1 MEGALAKLK
10 IEAYTD
16 PKFGGSP
23 YKTFT
28 VMYNPKA
35 YALKCEIEYDKQQA
49 KGVSAQAPRYVSTK
63 PRSVTLEFLLDGT
76 GASGQVVE
84 VKDKIKDFFDT
95 TYTFNGDVHS
105 PPYLKVV
112 WGELVLT
119 CVLESAD
126 VSYSLFKP
134 NGHPLRAKITA
145 SFAEFIDDS
154 KRTAQERRSSPDLT
168 HLHVV
173 AAGESLP
180 QLCHRYY
187 RDQRFY
193 LRVAEANQLR
203 NFRRLEPGIT
213 LHFPPIAKLRSN

>member
-1 MEGALAKLK
+1 MDGALAKLK

-16 PKFGGSP
+16 PKYDGSP

-35 YALKCEIEYDKQQA
+35 YALKYEIEYDKKQA
-49 KGVSAQAPRYVSTK
+49 KGVSAQELRYVNSK
-63 PRSVTLEFLLDGT
+63 PRNITLEFMLDGT

-84 VKDKIKDFFDT
+84 VKDKIKEFLDT
-95 TYTFNGDVHS
+95 AYAFNGDIHR
-105 PPYLKVV
+105 PPYLKVA
-112 WGELVLT
+112 WGDLVMT

-134 NGHPLRAKITA
+134 NGQPLRAKITA
-145 SFAEFIDDS
+145 AFAEFIDES
-154 KRTAQERRSSPDLT
+154 KRTAEERRSSPDLT
-168 HLHVV
+168 HVHVV

-193 LRVAEANQLR
+193 LRVAEVNELQ
-203 NFRRLEPGIT
+203 NFRRLVPGSK
-213 LHFPPIAKLRSN
+213 LRFPPIAKLRSN

>member
-1 MEGALAKLK
+1 MDGALAKLK

-16 PKFGGSP
+16 PKYDGSP
-23 YKTFT
+23 YKTFV

-35 YALKCEIEYDKQQA
+35 YALKYEIEYDKKQA
-49 KGVSAQAPRYVSTK
+49 KGVSAQELRYVNSK
-63 PRSVTLEFLLDGT
+63 PRNITLEFMLDGT

-84 VKDKIKDFFDT
+84 VKDKIKEFLDT
-95 TYTFNGDVHS
+95 AYTFNGDIHR
-105 PPYLKVV
+105 PPYLKLV
-112 WGELVLT
+112 WGDLVMT

-134 NGHPLRAKITA
+134 NGQPLRAKITA
-145 SFAEFIDDS
+145 VFAECIDES
-154 KRTAQERRSSPDLT
+154 KRTAEERRSSPDLT

-173 AAGESLP
+173 VAGESLP

-193 LRVAEANQLR
+193 LCVAEVNELR
-203 NFRRLEPGIT
+203 NFRRLVPGSK
-213 LHFPPIAKLRSN
+213 LRFPPIAKLRSN